1 MEKPGSV
8 YWKGSLRLSLV
19 TIPVELYSAV
29 ETQSEI
35 RFNQIHK
42 PSGKRIKYE
51 RTVPGLGRIETADIV
66 KGYEIERDTYVL
78 LEPEEL
84 EAVRLESKRTIDLV
98 QFVDASE
105 IDQRYYERPYYLLP
119 ADEQASEGY
128 VVIREALRKTGKV
141 AIGQVTMGG
150 REHLVAVAPVENGL
164 VLNLIR
170 YGSELRPAER
180 YFDTIPERKLDR
192 DMLDMALQLVDRKTA
207 PFDAEAF
214 SDSYSTALR
223 ELVRAKASGR
233 TIIAAEAPEPASNV
247 VDLMEALKRSVQAE
261 RGAAAKAK
269 KGAPETKPASPAR
282 RRGGSRK

>member
-105 IDQRYYERPYYLLP
+105 IDQRY
-119 ADEQASEGY
+119 
-128 VVIREALRKTGKV
+128 
-141 AIGQVTMGG
+141 
-150 REHLVAVAPVENGL
+150 
-164 VLNLIR
+164 
-170 YGSELRPAER
+170 
-180 YFDTIPERKLDR
+180 
-192 DMLDMALQLVDRKTA
+192 
-207 PFDAEAF
+207 
-214 SDSYSTALR
+214 
-223 ELVRAKASGR
+223 
-233 TIIAAEAPEPASNV
+233 
-247 VDLMEALKRSVQAE
+247 
-261 RGAAAKAK
+261 
-269 KGAPETKPASPAR
+269 
-282 RRGGSRK
+282 

>member
-98 QFVDASE
+98 QFVDPSE

-128 VVIREALRKTGKV
+128 VVIREALRKTGKI

-170 YGSELRPAER
+170 YGNELRPADR

-233 TIIAAEAPEPASNV
+233 TIVAAEAPEPASNV

-261 RGAAAKAK
+261 RGTAPKVK
-269 KGAPETKPASPAR
+269 KGARETKPATPAR

>member
-233 TIIAAEAPEPASNV
+233 TIVAAEAPEPASNV